1 MQQIPTQLSVSKLTL
16 AIAGTMVGVLL
27 TAPPLYAKQL
37 WSDNSLSL
45 LRGNDYEVGAEGR
58 KVLTLEHVSGHSWG
72 DMFSFVDRL
81 ESDNGDLETYW
92 ELSPRLSIGKA
103 MGKELTAGLIK
114 DVLITTTAEI
124 ADGPFPFTNYL
135 IGPAIDLD
143 IPGFK
148 YFQLNA
154 YRRNNE
160 FSDDN
165 WQLTPVWGVPF
176 SIAGQDFLYDGFAD
190 WRSGSG
196 NNTTELNV
204 TSQLTWDI
212 GALMQTPKTLYIGVE
227 YVYWTNK
234 FGIQD
239 TDERN
244 LNALLKVHF

>member
-1 MQQIPTQLSVSKLTL
+1 MKLIPTQFSVSKLAL
-16 AIAGTMVGVLL
+16 AIAGTMIGALL
-27 TAPPLYAKQL
+27 TAPSLYAKQL
-37 WSDNSLSL
+37 WSDNSLTL
-45 LRGNDYEVGAEGR
+45 LRGNDYKLMDEGQ
-58 KVLTLEHVSGHSWG
+58 KVLTFEHVSGHSWG
-72 DMFSFVDRL
+72 DVFTFIDRL
-81 ESDNGDLETYW
+81 EGDSGYIETYW
-92 ELSPRLSIGKA
+92 EISPRLSIGK
-103 MGKELTAGLIK
+103 MVGKEFSAGPIK
-114 DVLITTTAEI
+114 DVLVTTTAEI

-165 WQLTPVWGVPF
+165 WQLTPVWALPF
-176 SIAGQDFLYDGFAD
+176 SIGGQNFLYDGFAD

-196 NNTTELNV
+196 NNTTELNI

-212 GALMQTPKTLYIGVE
+212 GALMQTPNTIYIGVE

-234 FGIQD
+234 FGVQD